1 MGAKAITW
9 NSDGSCKQMIGS
21 ILVTGDVLMRPVSLL
36 FVRLPLTLSSQL
48 TVDPT
53 KDIKPLSAYLNDL
66 EDTTFNTNAQ
76 LN

>member
-1 MGAKAITW
+1 MVCWHT
-9 NSDGSCKQMIGS
+9 SCKQVIGS
-21 ILVTGDVLMRPVSLL
+21 ILVTGDVLMRVVSLL
-36 FVRLPLTLSSQL
+36 FVRLPLTLNSQL

-66 EDTTFNTNAQ
+66 EDTMFNANAQ